1 MRALQVAR
9 KPRQTALLLY
19 FQGCECAGLS
29 SMQRRKPAP
38 IENVTASSHSSAP
51 IDLSLEQHYSVSLSE
66 RTIRRMFEDEPDVF
80 KYGQGERRFK
90 RGYTT
95 WRIPESVVLRAHRKQ
110 RKAS

>member
-1 MRALQVAR
+1 
-9 KPRQTALLLY
+9 
-19 FQGCECAGLS
+19 
-29 SMQRRKPAP
+29 MQSRRPAP
-38 IENVTASSHSSAP
+38 IQDGTASGDSSIP
-51 IDLSLEQHYSVSLSE
+51 IDLSLEQHYSVSELAAMWALSE

-95 WRIPESVVLRAHRKQ
+95 LRIPESVVLRVHRKQ